1 METVTS
7 RDGTPIA
14 YWRSG
19 AGQPLLLVHGTTAD
33 HRRWDPLLLRLEQH
47 FTVYAMDRRGRGGS
61 GDAPD
66 YSLLREA
73 EDVAAVVEAIGGP
86 VFVRGHSFGGR
97 CCLEAALLTNRIDR
111 LILYEPPIP
120 AAAPSVAADAPDRM
134 QALMAAGAPEAAL
147 ELFFRE
153 VAGLSAE
160 EVAAVRRLPMWA
172 GRVQMVPTIAR
183 ELSIDRVHPFE
194 PARFTGLRL
203 PALLLLGD
211 NSPPYYRRALE
222 QIHAVLPDSRIVVL
236 PGQGHVAMDSAPEL
250 FVAEVRRFLLE

>member
-19 AGQPLLLVHGTTAD
+19 AGQPLLLVHGATAD
-33 HRRWDPLLLRLEQH
+33 HRRWDPILPRLEPY
-47 FTVYAMDRRGRGGS
+47 FAVYTMDRRGRGGS

-66 YSLLREA
+66 YSLAREG
-73 EDVAAVVEAIGGP
+73 EDVAAVVEAVGGP
-86 VFVRGHSFGGR
+86 AFVLGHSFGGR
-97 CCLEAALLTNRIDR
+97 CCLEAALLTERIGR
-111 LILYEPPIP
+111 LILYEPPIR
-120 AAAPSVAADAPDRM
+120 AAPPSAAVDAPDRM
-134 QALMAAGAPEAAL
+134 QALMAGGAPEEAL

-160 EVAAVRRLPMWA
+160 ELATVRRLPMWA
-172 GRVQMVPTIAR
+172 GRVQIVPTIAR
-183 ELSIDRVHPFE
+183 ELTIDRARPFD
-194 PARFTGLRL
+194 PARFTGLRR
-203 PALLLLGD
+203 PALLLLGG
-211 NSPPYYRRALE
+211 NSPPYYRLALE
-222 QIHAVLPDSRIVVL
+222 QIHTALPDSRIVVL